1 MKPVPIYD
9 NLNSVW
15 RNPITWDK
23 VSTETWLHTHEVKRR
38 CKDILL
44 GVVSVVCMGIM
55 GLSVIIMLF
64 KQPLFPTSH
73 LEGSEQ
79 SGPFS
84 FYDFIAY
91 INVIT
96 QWFTKLVR
104 LPDAFAKYRVVFI
117 MR

>member
-1 MKPVPIYD
+1 MPNDIYD
-9 NLNSVW
+9 HFSHSF

-64 KQPLFPTSH
+64 KYPLFPTSH

-84 FYDFIAY
+84 FHDFIAY

-104 LPDAFAKYRVVFI
+104 LPEALPKYRIVFI

>member
-23 VSTETWLHTHEVKRR
+23 VSTETWLKTQEVKRR

-64 KQPLFPTSH
+64 KYPLFPTSH
-73 LEGSEQ
+73 NEGSEQ

-84 FYDFIAY
+84 FHDFIAY

-104 LPDAFAKYRVVFI
+104 LPEALPKYRIVFI

>member
-55 GLSVIIMLF
+55 SLSVIIMLF
-64 KQPLFPTSH
+64 K
-73 LEGSEQ
+73 
-79 SGPFS
+79 
-84 FYDFIAY
+84 
-91 INVIT
+91 
-96 QWFTKLVR
+96 
-104 LPDAFAKYRVVFI
+104 
-117 MR
+117 

>member
-64 KQPLFPTSH
+64 K
-73 LEGSEQ
+73 
-79 SGPFS
+79 
-84 FYDFIAY
+84 
-91 INVIT
+91 
-96 QWFTKLVR
+96 
-104 LPDAFAKYRVVFI
+104 
-117 MR
+117 

>member
-1 MKPVPIYD
+1 MKPAPIYD

-64 KQPLFPTSH
+64 K
-73 LEGSEQ
+73 
-79 SGPFS
+79 
-84 FYDFIAY
+84 
-91 INVIT
+91 
-96 QWFTKLVR
+96 
-104 LPDAFAKYRVVFI
+104 
-117 MR
+117 